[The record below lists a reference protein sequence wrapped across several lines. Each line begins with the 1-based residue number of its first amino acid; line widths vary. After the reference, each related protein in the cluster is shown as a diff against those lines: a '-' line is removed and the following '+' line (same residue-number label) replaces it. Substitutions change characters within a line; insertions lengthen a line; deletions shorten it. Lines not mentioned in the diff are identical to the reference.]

1 MARDFEDIHSI
12 ENLGDDELRELVR
25 DHLKAHNLL
34 DVDDINVHVEKGQV
48 RLIGRVG
55 TEGEQRVAE
64 RVLTDVLGIQNV
76 SNELMV
82 DPIRR
87 AVSPEDIDDHLNDE
101 DRTEGLLLGDRPV
114 PLSPEAE
121 LQNEDLDAR
130 LVGTTDVGKSIEE
143 GTAWIPPESPTPEG
157 LGGTDATP
165 GSFGEDH

>member
-1 MARDFEDIHSI
+1 MARDFEDLHSI

-64 RVLTDVLGIQNV
+64 RVLTDVLGLQNV

-101 DRTEGLLLGDRPV
+101 ERTEGLLLGDRAV
-114 PLSPEAE
+114 PIHPEAE
-121 LQNEDLDAR
+121 PHHEDLDAR
-130 LVGTTDVGKSIEE
+130 LYGTTDVGKTIED
-143 GTAWIPPESPTPEG
+143 GTAWIPPEGPTPEG
-157 LGGTDATP
+157 MGGTDATP
-165 GSFGEDH
+165 GSMGEDH